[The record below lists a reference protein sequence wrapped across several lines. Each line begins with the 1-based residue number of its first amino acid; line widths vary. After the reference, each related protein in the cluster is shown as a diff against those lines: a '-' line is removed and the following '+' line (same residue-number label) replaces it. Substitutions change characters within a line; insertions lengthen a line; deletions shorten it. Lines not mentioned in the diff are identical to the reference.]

1 MRKLSIRRWMGPFL
15 AGAVLAF
22 FLSAVVA
29 ARDPQRPRAG
39 EEPGS
44 TASAAEASGARLAAL
59 VDAGGKIVRQKG
71 VRSVKRVDKGS
82 YCIRPSASSGVSIRK
97 AVVAVSPEYFHS
109 GLTEI
114 QVQWASKGA
123 CSTKQIGVYTNAD
136 PEGDGT
142 YAPSNEVAFS
152 IIVP

>member
-1 MRKLSIRRWMGPFL
+1 MSKLSIRRWMGPFV
-15 AGAVLAF
+15 AGTVLAF
-22 FLSAVVA
+22 LLSAVVA

-39 EEPGS
+39 EAKA
-44 TASAAEASGARLAAL
+44 TASAAQASGARLVAL